1 MSQCQGIR
9 IRAVLLVFLATACA
23 NNKEQSTTTFVN
35 QEPKSGI
42 VTVEGAKLSY
52 SVEGSGLPC
61 IVIGVPKL
69 YPRVFSEQLREHFRF
84 VFSDDRLEVPYDPSF
99 QVSSITMDTLSED
112 IETVRRNL
120 GFDKICVLGHSIH
133 GVLALEYARRYP
145 EHTSHV
151 IVIGGVPYMSDR
163 NREIT
168 AEFWEDDAS
177 EERKAI
183 LKRDTELM
191 KENESSLS
199 LHEAFLNEII
209 ANNAKYWFDPTYD
222 SVWLW
227 QGVEFSDE
235 SFDLS
240 SHFMDV
246 VVEGYSVTEGHEIG
260 TPVFLAVGRY
270 DYAVP
275 YTLWNDVRENI
286 PNLDYHLFER
296 SGHYPMLEE
305 QALFDEKL
313 IAWIK
318 RNE

>member
-1 MSQCQGIR
+1 
-9 IRAVLLVFLATACA
+9 
-23 NNKEQSTTTFVN
+23 
-35 QEPKSGI
+35 
-42 VTVEGAKLSY
+42 
-52 SVEGSGLPC
+52 
-61 IVIGVPKL
+61 
-69 YPRVFSEQLREHFRF
+69 
-84 VFSDDRLEVPYDPSF
+84 
-99 QVSSITMDTLSED
+99 MDTFSED
-112 IETVRRNL
+112 IETIRKNL
-120 GFDKICVLGHSIH
+120 GFEKVCVLGHSIH

-151 IVIGGVPYMSDR
+151 IVIGSPPFINDR
-163 NREIT
+163 SREIE
-168 AEFWEDDAS
+168 AQFWEDDAS

-235 SFDLS
+235 SFNVYD
-240 SHFMDV
+240 HFMDV

-313 IAWIK
+313 IEWI
-318 RNE
+318 RRTE